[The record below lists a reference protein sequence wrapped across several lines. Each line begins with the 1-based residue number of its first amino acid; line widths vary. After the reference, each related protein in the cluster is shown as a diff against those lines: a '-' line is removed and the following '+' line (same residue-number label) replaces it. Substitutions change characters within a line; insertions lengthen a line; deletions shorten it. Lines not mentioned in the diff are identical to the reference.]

1 MVAVLF
7 GFFLFLFLTLL
18 GKAVMEAL
26 SFRFAVLRSW
36 LLAPSVG
43 LAAVVLLTLNI
54 NQAGLPV
61 KSFASLLAMALAVFI
76 GVVFWWRR
84 PVFPWK
90 QLSPFLGAA
99 IFSFLYT
106 CWPMF
111 LYGFRWY
118 GYMNGDMSV
127 YVLDAARMMQHGFYQ
142 IPTLQ
147 ELNGTDYSQYLWF
160 HFAPGMFRCGADVF
174 LAWFASLVHDQP
186 LRISMPALGAVEM
199 AQLWSAAALVLTRTS
214 YRRLALVTALLVAAS
229 PFFILGVMAQ
239 LLPQVGG
246 LALLF
251 CLCSLC
257 MRPLQSETRWRSL
270 LPNAVLIAAIS
281 AASCIYYPEASPFG
295 AVAIVAYHGY
305 LLIQRKEK
313 VSSVAALGI
322 PALIFLAVFARQ
334 GVFTALG
341 TTLFSL
347 SAEVPATPFDRVLD
361 PSIFASLPGLEAY
374 YGQHR
379 DPWISIS
386 IAVGAILLLLS
397 VWTGFRYAW
406 KGQPAAFLLL
416 VMLAVGVRLF
426 STHAAFGIFKLA
438 MFIQPVYLFSL
449 AAVAVRALGK
459 RWYVAPA
466 LYLPATMAAATL
478 YVATSTGH
486 NFPTTLP
493 GINSA
498 EVRPLRLGPGGEIIV
513 SSLNGVGA
521 AVYAAE
527 SAGTEVKWADFNY
540 LIVWARRFAMPPQIL
555 TIPSRLGLT
564 RDYMTPALSLRAR
577 LNREAAASET
587 ILGHGMSGRPT
598 EEPVSYL
605 GHLASDPWVS
615 SNNGHR
621 DGSHSDNY
629 FIFDPI
635 ETAKNFLVLITTSLG
650 GPIGMGESVV
660 SRWPPERDVFK
671 STNTFY
677 GVGRHLLFEVIRPT
691 PNVRLRLSLT
701 RTLTGGGRTA
711 LPESAEVH
719 AAANQRLD
727 FVGSGAANITTSP
740 LQLYE
745 RNGRFYFA
753 LDFGTSGS
761 YFPSHKTGLLRMFNA
776 DIPLDNRQLVGF
788 ARDMALVTESQYANM
803 ERPTGITSWPA
814 GLLSNPNLEFSGI
827 YEDGWIS
834 NRAFVVLGKAKAGDQ
849 LHITG
854 QIPGLPR
861 FAASGNEI
869 RVLLNGKCI
878 YQRHLKPGNF
888 EVANTISADSAENRV
903 DFTFD
908 QMNQLPGGDD
918 RPISAQIFQITIK
931 GGAPEATAHQH
942 EPETKAK
949 KPALLPPPGK

>member
-1 MVAVLF
+1 
-7 GFFLFLFLTLL
+7 
-18 GKAVMEAL
+18 MEAL
-26 SFRFAVLRSW
+26 AFRFSILRSW

-43 LAAVVLLTLNI
+43 LAAIVLLTLNI

-61 KSFASLLAMALAVFI
+61 KSFASLLALALAVFI

-99 IFSFLYT
+99 IFSLLYT

-118 GYMNGDMSV
+118 GYMNGDMSL

-147 ELNGTDYSQYLWF
+147 ELNGTDYSQYMWF
-160 HFAPGMFRCGADVF
+160 HFAPGMFRCGADVL

-186 LRISMPALGAVEM
+186 LRISMPALGAIEM

-214 YRRLALVTALLVAAS
+214 YRRLALATGLLLAAS

-257 MRPLQSETRWRSL
+257 MRPLQSQSRWRWL
-270 LPNAVLIAAIS
+270 LPNAILIAAIA
-281 AASCIYYPEASPFG
+281 AASCIYYPEALPFA

-305 LLIQRKEK
+305 LLIRREETI
-313 VSSVAALGI
+313 SSVATLLA
-322 PALIFLAVFARQ
+322 PAVIFLAVFARQ

-341 TTLFSL
+341 TALFSL
-347 SAEVPATPFDRVLD
+347 SAQVSATPFDRVLD
-361 PSIFASLPGLEAY
+361 PSILASLPGLEAY
-374 YGQHR
+374 YGQHP
-379 DPWISIS
+379 DPWISIA
-386 IAVGAILLLLS
+386 IALGAVLLLIS
-397 VWTGFRYAW
+397 IWVGFRYAW

-426 STHAAFGIFKLA
+426 ATHAAFGIFKLA

-449 AAVAVRALGK
+449 AVVALRILGK

-478 YVATSTGH
+478 YVATSTGS
-486 NFPTTLP
+486 NVPTTLP
-493 GINSA
+493 GIDNA
-498 EVRPLRLGPGGEIIV
+498 DVRPLRLGPGRAIIV

-521 AVYAAE
+521 AAYAAE
-527 SAGTEVKWADFNY
+527 SAGTDVKWADFNY
-540 LIVWARRFAMPPQIL
+540 LIVWARQFALPPELL
-555 TIPSRLGLT
+555 TIPSRIGLT
-564 RDYMTPALSLRAR
+564 RDYLTPALSLRAR
-577 LNREAAASET
+577 LDREAQGNET
-587 ILGHGMSGRPT
+587 LLGQEMSTRPR
-598 EEPVSYL
+598 EQPVAYL

-615 SNNGHR
+615 SNNGQR
-621 DGSHSDNY
+621 NGSHSDNY

-635 ETAKNFLVLITTSLG
+635 ENVKDFLVLIATSLG
-650 GPIGMGESVV
+650 GPIGMGGSSV

-671 STNTFY
+671 SSNTFY

-719 AAANQRLD
+719 AGSNERLD
-727 FVGSGAANITTSP
+727 LVGAGAANITSSP
-740 LQLYE
+740 LKLYE

-761 YFPSHKTGLLRMFNA
+761 YFPSHKTGLMRMFNT
-776 DIPLDNRQLVGF
+776 DIPIDNRQMVGF

-803 ERPTGITSWPA
+803 ERPTSITSWPA

-834 NRAFVVLGKAKAGDQ
+834 SRAFVVLGKAKAGDQ

-854 QIPGLPR
+854 QLPGLPR
-861 FAASGNEI
+861 FAASGNEL

-878 YQRHLKPGNF
+878 FQRHLKPGNF
-888 EVANTISADSAENRV
+888 EVANTFAADSAENRLE
-903 DFTFD
+903 FFFD
-908 QMNQLPGGDD
+908 RMEQLPAGDD
-918 RPISAQIFQITIK
+918 RPVSAQIFQIAIK
-931 GGAPEATAHQH
+931 GDAPDATSHQH
-942 EPETKAK
+942 MPQSQAK
-949 KPALLPPPGK
+949 QPALLPPPGR